1 MTLKFRF
8 TTVLNLLFF
17 VAANA
22 QDTTQNHR
30 YEVSALLVPQYTSYL
45 NATDAADARTD
56 YTTSFGVAYELRVG
70 LVLRCNFALQ
80 TGLCW
85 SQQGQNY
92 TAKPSANSVYTYQR
106 SLEYLKLPLAAQYR
120 FCASKNMRFTAEAG
134 LQVAK
139 LLRAD
144 FQRDAQPYLYDGANG
159 NYNETEKYKPF
170 DVAAIGALGAQFN
183 SNNRLFINVLL
194 RADISL
200 QDIDNKQIMYNYN
213 IERQTIRS
221 ENRSA
226 SRNLSCGLGLG
237 VGYRF

>member
-8 TTVLNLLFF
+8 AVLLSLLFF

-22 QDTTQNHR
+22 QDTTQNRR

-56 YTTSFGVAYELRVG
+56 YTKSFGVAYELRVG
-70 LVLRCNFALQ
+70 FVLRRNFALQ

-92 TAKPSANSVYTYQR
+92 AAKPSSNSIYTYQR
-106 SLEYLKLPLAAQYR
+106 SLEYLKLPLTAQYR
-120 FCASKNMRFTAEAG
+120 LTTSKNMRFTAEAG

-139 LLRAD
+139 LLHAD
-144 FQRDAQPYLYDGANG
+144 FQRDAQPYLYDGTNG
-159 NYNETEKYKPF
+159 NYNEIQKYKPF
-170 DVAAIGALGAQFN
+170 DVAAICTLGAQFN
-183 SNNRLFINVLL
+183 ANNRLFINMLL

-226 SRNLSCGLGLG
+226 SHNLSCGLGLG